1 MSELQEESHASVKK
15 TALYDVHVAARG
27 KIVPFAGYL
36 MPIQYAGIVAEH
48 RRVRTTVGVFDVSHM
63 GEFFFEGPDA
73 EKFLNLITIN
83 DVSKLEI
90 GQVQYSAFCYPDGG
104 IVDDLLVYR
113 FVDHFMMVVNAANLV
128 KDRNW
133 VLEHLPAS
141 GVRFADRSDEFSLL
155 AIQGPQS
162 RALLQKITPVNLEN
176 LAYYHVT
183 EGEVADVPAVIA
195 RTGYTGE
202 LGYEVMVANAYAVRL
217 WEAIFAA
224 GKPFQVEPIG
234 LGARDTLRLEMKY
247 CLYGNDIDQNTN
259 PLEAG
264 LGWITKL
271 NKGDFIGREAI
282 LKVKEQGVKRKLIG
296 FTVQGKGI
304 PRHGSPILHKGEAV
318 GSTTSGNYS
327 PMLDCGIGLGY
338 VPMQWSDIGT
348 ELELDLRGRI
358 LPIRIVKTPFY
369 QPRAI

>member
-1 MSELQEESHASVKK
+1 MSENHHASSESAKK
-15 TALYDVHVAARG
+15 TALYDIHVAAGG
-27 KIVPFAGYL
+27 KIVPFAGYM
-36 MPIQYAGIVAEH
+36 MPIQYAGIVSEH

-63 GEFFFEGPDA
+63 GEFFFEGPEA
-73 EKFLNLITIN
+73 EGFLNRLTIN
-83 DVSKLEI
+83 DVTKLEV

-113 FVDHFMMVVNAANLV
+113 FADHYMMVVNAANLT
-128 KDRNW
+128 KDRLW
-133 VLEHLPAS
+133 VQEHLPAS
-141 GVRFADRSDEFSLL
+141 GVQFADRSDEFSLL
-155 AIQGPQS
+155 AIQGPNS
-162 RALLQKITPVNLEN
+162 RDLLQKITPVKLEN

-183 EGEVADVPAVIA
+183 EGEVAGIPAVIA

-202 LGYEVMVANAYAVRL
+202 LGYEVMVENPSAVRL

-224 GKPFQVEPIG
+224 GKSFQVEPIG

-247 CLYGNDIDQNTN
+247 CLYGNDIDQTTN

-271 NKGDFIGREAI
+271 SKGDFIGREAI
-282 LKVKEQGVKRKLIG
+282 MKVKEQGLKRKLVG
-296 FTVQGKGI
+296 FKVLGKGI
-304 PRHGSPILHKGEAV
+304 PRHGSPILYRGEAV
-318 GSTTSGNYS
+318 GITTSGNYS

-338 VPMQWSDIGT
+338 VPVQWCEEGT
-348 ELELDLRGRI
+348 ELELDLRGRV

-369 QPRAI
+369 HPRIA